1 MVGSQSHPTTVP
13 MDIQPLRQVRLYEQ
27 IAQTIRERV
36 VSGGYVQGERL
47 PNERELAVAYGV
59 SRNVVREAVRALV
72 NDGLVE
78 VRQGSGTF
86 VANGTSSALGDSLG
100 LALSLGGK
108 GSLSNLIEIRTIIEP
123 AVAGLAATR
132 AQAFDVAAMEA
143 EVEIMEGAFDDVER
157 FISADHR
164 FHIAI
169 ASATQNQLVPLILVP
184 VVDVLNEQRKRL
196 FFVVHSARSAQMFH
210 KRILAA
216 IRKRDSEAAFE
227 AMRGHLKQ
235 VSGDIARWEKSQ
247 DTPEGAVLEN
257 KTSIKGGNK

>member
-1 MVGSQSHPTTVP
+1 

-27 IAQTIRERV
+27 IAQAVRERIV
-36 VSGGYVQGERL
+36 KGEMAQGERL
-47 PNERELAVAYGV
+47 PNERELALAYGV

-108 GSLSNLIEIRTIIEP
+108 GRSLANLIEIRTIIEP
-123 AVAGLAATR
+123 SVAGLAAAR
-132 AQAFDVAAMEA
+132 AEPADIAAMEA
-143 EVEIMEGAFDDVER
+143 EVEIMETAFDDVDR
-157 FISADHR
+157 FIAADHR
-164 FHIAI
+164 FHVAI
-169 ASATQNQLVPLILVP
+169 AHATQNQLVPLIIVP

-196 FFVVHSARSAQMFH
+196 FFVVHSAKSAQAFH

-216 IRKRDSEAAFE
+216 IRKRDGDAAVE

-235 VSGDIARWEKSQ
+235 VSGDIARWEESQ
-247 DTPEGAVLEN
+247 GTPERAVLAGD
-257 KTSIKGGNK
+257 TSIQGGKT